1 MWFCGKNQIVPTHD
15 IYALNLR
22 FKSNTFAGH
31 KSLLTTTKPG
41 FFVGFFTNFNCIFN
55 HIRHGTK
62 MVLVK
67 TNQSF
72 FTQI

>member
-1 MWFCGKNQIVPTHD
+1 MWLCGKNQIVPTHD

-22 FKSNTFAGH
+22 FKSNTFEGH
-31 KSLLTTTKPG
+31 KSLFTTTKPC
-41 FFVGFFTNFNCIFN
+41 FYVGFFLLILILILIILDIEPNGLF
-55 HIRHGTK
+55 
-62 MVLVK
+62 K